1 MGQRSQIYI
10 RIKDN
15 YNENPKLYAKYFS
28 WNFGER
34 MISRAR
40 YGIDYIKRNEKKLD
54 SDSVKEKINRIF
66 DVNFDMKDIAITSDL
81 IREWIEQFADDFK
94 AKSYIFS
101 HGENNDGTLFID
113 VNENGEIRFCFTDR
127 KLNILSPEE
136 YMNWDFPTWR
146 NSTYLSKENVDICE
160 NNIKFIN
167 ANAQLMTKDELQEYI
182 NFDYSEQIKELAK
195 QLGIEIKDEQ
205 LQENIILKT
214 IEQNQDE
221 IDICE

>member
-10 RIKDN
+10 RIKDT

-28 WNFGER
+28 CNYGER

-40 YGIDYIKRNEKKLD
+40 YGIEYIKRNEKKLD
-54 SDSVKEKINRIF
+54 SDLVKERINRIF

-81 IREWIEQFADDFK
+81 IGEWIEQFADDFK
-94 AKSYIFS
+94 ANSYIFN

-113 VNENGEIRFCFTDR
+113 VNENSEVKFCFTDS

-136 YMNWDFPTWR
+136 YMNWDDPTWQ
-146 NSTYLSKENVDICE
+146 NSTYLSKENVEICE

-167 ANAQLMTKDELQEYI
+167 ENATLMTKDELQEYI
-182 NFDYSEQIKELAK
+182 NYDYSEQIKELAK
-195 QLGIEIKDEQ
+195 QLEVEVKDEQ
-205 LQENIILKT
+205 LREKIVLKT